1 MRTLILGGIASGK
14 SHLALKLALSAPSP
28 RIFVATAE
36 ATDPEM
42 AEKIERHR
50 RERGETFLTVEE
62 PLELPEVLRRISGK
76 TVVVDCL
83 TVWLGNL
90 LHYGKEPHEYFGSL
104 YSAVKD
110 FAGRL
115 ILVSNEIGLAPVAAD
130 ALTRR
135 YVNLLGELNRE
146 LSERCEEVLLVVAGQ
161 SLKLKPA

>member
-1 MRTLILGGIASGK
+1 
-14 SHLALKLALSAPSP
+14 
-28 RIFVATAE
+28 
-36 ATDPEM
+36 
-42 AEKIERHR
+42 
-50 RERGETFLTVEE
+50 
-62 PLELPEVLRRISGK
+62 
-76 TVVVDCL
+76 
-83 TVWLGNL
+83 
-90 LHYGKEPHEYFGSL
+90 